1 MSGLEVTNFLGAY
14 AVSVALNSLW
24 MGTLIA
30 ALAALAIRLLPRPN
44 AATRYAI
51 WFTALVLVLASPA
64 LLFIPRSGAGAGPVA
79 HAASVPLTVPVTV
92 EWPLYAGL
100 AWLAI
105 AMVML
110 ARVAWSV
117 LHIHGLKRRAALLA
131 CRESISVLAS
141 AEIRVPMAAG
151 FFRRAIIF
159 PQSLL
164 KELSNDEFEQVLCH
178 EMAHLRRADDWSQL
192 LQEIGRAVFFFN
204 PAIHWIGRRLTIER
218 EMACDDWVI
227 SSTGQARPYAACLT
241 HLHEL
246 MRHSHGLGRA
256 AQLAPGAANGKR
268 RHLTTRVE
276 ALLEP
281 GRNSAP
287 RFAKSGWMAALALAS
302 SALIVAARTT
312 PPVAVG
318 QLPLAT
324 LAMALPNAPAAP
336 VVSFTPR
343 AKVTPRPHL
352 LARRMGPE
360 LPATTMATARM
371 ADSSYLPVRAWQI
384 DVTPS
389 YLVITVVFFAPP
401 PQPTALHGI

>member
-1 MSGLEVTNFLGAY
+1 MSGFEVTNFAGAC
-14 AVSVALNSLW
+14 AVFMALNGLW
-24 MGTLIA
+24 LGTLIA
-30 ALAALAIRLLPRPN
+30 ALAAILIRLLPRPN

-64 LLFIPRSGAGAGPVA
+64 LLLIPRSEAVA
-79 HAASVPLTVPVTV
+79 VPTAAAASVPVTVPVTAA
-92 EWPLYAGL
+92 WPVYAGL

-105 AMVML
+105 TIVML
-110 ARVAWSV
+110 ARVIWS
-117 LHIHGLKRRAALLA
+117 LSHIHGLKRRAALLA
-131 CRESISVLAS
+131 RRENISVLAS
-141 AEIRVPMAAG
+141 SEIRVPMAAG

-164 KELSNDEFEQVLCH
+164 KELSSEEFEQVLCH
-178 EMAHLRRADDWSQL
+178 EMAHLRRGDDWSQL

-227 SSTGQARPYAACLT
+227 ASTGKARPYAACLT

-246 MRHSHGLGRA
+246 MRRSHSLGRA

-268 RHLTTRVE
+268 RQITTRVE

-287 RFAKSGWMAALALAS
+287 RFSRSGWMAAFALAS
-302 SALIVAARTT
+302 TALIVVAKTT

-336 VVSFTPR
+336 VVSLTPR
-343 AKVTPRPHL
+343 AKVMPRPRL
-352 LARRMGPE
+352 LAHRMGPE
-360 LPATTMATARM
+360 LPAYASASGRM
-371 ADSSYLPVRAWQI
+371 ANSSYLPVRAWQI
-384 DVTPS
+384 DVTPT
-389 YLVITVVFFAPP
+389 YLVITVVFFEPP